1 MVPPSRLLKP
11 VLLLAL
17 VLASPVRADDFDDVV
32 AAERGFAADAAAR
45 GARAAF
51 LEVLADDSV
60 VFSPGPRGGRAV
72 WEARADLAG
81 QLAWAP
87 AVAEVAAAGDLAY
100 TSGPWRFT
108 PKGADKPS
116 AWGEFLTVWRKQA
129 DGHWKVLL
137 DHGIGHGEV
146 PFPDKVVRRGAIAAG
161 APPLWPVGLAELRK
175 ADLAPPGQ
183 VTPAMVSDDF
193 LRLRNDQL
201 PDGRV
206 EGEAIAAAT
215 PGRVD
220 SGLVIAQ
227 AGDLAVTWGGGATTP
242 SWVRIWRRPVA
253 GDAPGLG
260 WRLAVDMSQPAPTPP
275 AAP

>member
-1 MVPPSRLLKP
+1 MKLTNPFKLS
-11 VLLLAL
+11 LLA
-17 VLASPVRADDFDDVV
+17 VALALPAPAGDFDDVV
-32 AAERGFAADAAAR
+32 AAERAFAADATAR

-60 VFSPGPRGGRAV
+60 VLSPGPRSGRAV

-81 QLAWAP
+81 KLEWAP

-108 PKGADKPS
+108 PKDADKPS
-116 AWGEFLTVWRKQA
+116 AWGEFLTIWRKQA

-161 APPLWPVGLAELRK
+161 TPPLWPVGLAELRK
-175 ADLAPPGQ
+175 ADLAPPGL
-183 VTPAMVSDDF
+183 VAPPMVSDDF

-206 EGEAIAAAT
+206 EGEPLPATT

-220 SGLVIAQ
+220 SGLIIAQ
-227 AGDLAVTWGGGATTP
+227 AGDLAVTWGGGTTAP
-242 SWVRIWRRPVA
+242 NWVRIWRRPVA
-253 GDAPGLG
+253 GDPPGLG
-260 WRLAVDMSQPAPTPP
+260 WRLAVDMSQSAPTPA